1 MSIHLGVHMYVL
13 CSASPKVFFESMVSI
28 FEVPTKLNI
37 YFSQVFVN
45 LSIHCTAIG
54 TSELFEM
61 ESVKHLLRYVY

>member
-1 MSIHLGVHMYVL
+1 
-13 CSASPKVFFESMVSI
+13 MVSI